1 MGSKLLI
8 EWLSN
13 LFIFFSKVVVPIKV
27 KNVDIS
33 YTGSVH
39 INGFLSFLKSSIAES
54 CQFYSISVFLNYN
67 EEIEFGS

>member
-1 MGSKLLI
+1 MGSKLLKD
-8 EWLSN
+8 WLSN

-27 KNVDIS
+27 ENVERS
-33 YTGSVH
+33 YSGSVH
-39 INGFLSFLKSSIAES
+39 INGFLSFLKSSIAEL